1 MNINPLSLNPDHFS
15 VKDCMVAGDPC
26 WLINP
31 SKAGTEWTKDNL
43 VFRSVI
49 LRQSDLKIVSAGH
62 KKWFNYGESP
72 ALYPNPL
79 GFKDAR
85 LFNKLDGS
93 LIIVSRHN
101 GELVVRT
108 RGTVDVSVH
117 DTGAEIMGLI
127 KKYGIDTYDIDGD
140 SFLFEHTT
148 PNNRIVLAYPEPE
161 LTLLDIICHDDY
173 SYYSSQYVDTVAHD
187 IGCPRPESFLF
198 SDLDEVAAACKTL
211 TDQEG
216 FVLSYGA
223 NQHRVKIKTDD
234 YLLKHRFKANAT
246 LSNILDIFVAAGC
259 PEPTAFQTLVVNQYD
274 WECFKMAQ
282 PHILE
287 INTAYRRV
295 TYNLRDLYR
304 DAQDMLSLPRRDAAM
319 KIKAKYVPEY
329 QSVMF
334 GYLDGKEPAP
344 KKMRDLIE
352 SEVDKVGKIVQG

>member
-15 VKDCMVAGDPC
+15 VKDCIVGGDPC

-62 KKWFNYGESP
+62 KKFFNHGESP

-108 RGTVDVSVH
+108 RGTVSVFVH
-117 DTGAEIMGLI
+117 DTSAEIMGLI
-127 KKYGIDTYDIDGD
+127 KKYGIDTYPLDND

-148 PNNRIVLAYPEPE
+148 PNNRIVLSYGQPE
-161 LTLLDIICHDDY
+161 LTLLDIICNDDY
-173 SYYSSQYVDTVAHD
+173 SYYSSQYVDTTADD
-187 IGCPRPESFLF
+187 IGCPRPNSFPF
-198 SDLDEVAAACKTL
+198 SELDEVVATCKTL
-211 TDQEG
+211 TGQEG

-223 NQHRVKIKTDD
+223 NQHRVKIKTDE
-234 YLLKHRFKANAT
+234 YCLLHRFKANAT
-246 LSNILDIFVAAGC
+246 FSNILDIFVAANC
-259 PEPTAFQTLVVNQYD
+259 PGPDDFQALIVNQYD

-282 PHILE
+282 PHVLE

-295 TYNLRDLYR
+295 MYNLRVLYR
-304 DAQDMLSLPRRDAAM
+304 DAQDMLSLPRRDAAL
-319 KIKAKYVPEY
+319 KIKARYASEY
-329 QSVMF
+329 QSVVF
-334 GYLDGKEPAP
+334 GYLDGKEPPP

-352 SEVDKVGKIVQG
+352 NEIDKVDKIV